1 MNQKHL
7 IVTSIAISLSL
18 FLGGCATIKDAY
30 ISTTDTVKGWVSSDP
45 KKSDEK
51 KPEVKPLSKS
61 EDKKPAD
68 IQLDESKAK

>member
-30 ISTTDTVKGWVSSDP
+30 NSTSDTVKGWVSSDP

-51 KPEVKPLSKS
+51 KPEVKPVSKS
-61 EDKKPAD
+61 EDKKPVD
-68 IQLDESKAK
+68 LQLDESKAK